1 MAALDSADE
10 VAALLHHHAHAAR
23 IAAYL
28 IHFDVVM
35 KRVALMLLLAA
46 AACQKSGEPKIDVE
60 RGRLLISQYGCN
72 VCHAI
77 PGVTGPQGSIGPS
90 LEGLASRP
98 TISNGKVQNTP
109 ENLAKF
115 VHSPASLN
123 PSSNMPGLAMP
134 AQDAEEIAKYLGTLK

>member
-1 MAALDSADE
+1 
-10 VAALLHHHAHAAR
+10 
-23 IAAYL
+23 
-28 IHFDVVM
+28 M
-35 KRVALMLLLAA
+35 KRVAVLLLLAA
-46 AACQKSGEPKIDVE
+46 AACQKQETVDVE
-60 RGRLLISQYGCN
+60 RGRLLIGQYGCN

-134 AQDAEEIAKYLGTLK
+134 PQDAEEIAKYLGTLK